1 MGRKPRK
8 LYSSWLRKQNA
19 FRRGVS
25 FSCLLHLLL
34 AYGCCQWTSCVAIR
48 NAGRGDMA
56 CYSDL
61 QMAAAL
67 RLAGVSPGDAAYLV
81 ATSHPESG
89 GCNVIQQ
96 GQPYGLTGWG
106 VWQITPGNSE
116 PQFGINNALLSL
128 WPNAEAAA
136 AKLSSQGL
144 GAWTTI
150 TSGAYL
156 PYFSA
161 AKSAVGTVWGLSAS
175 QVQSLAK
182 SAGKGGTQAQTTAFN
197 PLAPGQSIVGD
208 VFGNVL
214 NDLANQFH
222 AGSVKDLFI
231 RFGFILLGGLVLLL
245 GIVMLVGR
253 AATTTAINVAVP
265 ESKAASASS
274 GSTASAAR
282 SSSQQVARSTTP

>member
-1 MGRKPRK
+1 
-8 LYSSWLRKQNA
+8 
-19 FRRGVS
+19 
-25 FSCLLHLLL
+25 
-34 AYGCCQWTSCVAIR
+34 
-48 NAGRGDMA
+48 MA
-56 CYSDL
+56 CYNDL
-61 QMAAAL
+61 EMAAAL

-89 GCNVIQQ
+89 GCNVIQP
-96 GQPYGLTGWG
+96 GQPYSLTGWG

-136 AKLSSQGL
+136 AKLKDQGL

-156 PYFSA
+156 PFFSA
-161 AKSAVGTVWGLSAS
+161 AKSAVGTVWGLPAS
-175 QVQSLAK
+175 QVTKLAQ
-182 SAGKGGTQAQTTAFN
+182 SAGGKSGASAQTTAFN

-253 AATTTAINVAVP
+253 AATTTAITVAAP
-265 ESKAASASS
+265 ESKAAQVSS
-274 GSTASAAR
+274 GATARAAQSQTERAAR
-282 SSSQQVARSTTP
+282 GSTS